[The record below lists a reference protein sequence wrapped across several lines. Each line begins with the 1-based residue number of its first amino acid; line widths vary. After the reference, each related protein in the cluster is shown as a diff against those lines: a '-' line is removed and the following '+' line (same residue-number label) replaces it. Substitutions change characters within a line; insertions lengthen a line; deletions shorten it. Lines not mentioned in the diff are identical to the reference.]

1 MSFAI
6 EIETI
11 HVTEVIRSEDILLP
25 LLIIKSAGIETTLLG
40 GRWEVNEEG
49 NKKTNSGRGERGT
62 ETDAILGSWVL
73 NLGELQTNSPYW

>member
-40 GRWEVNEEG
+40 GR
-49 NKKTNSGRGERGT
+49 
-62 ETDAILGSWVL
+62 
-73 NLGELQTNSPYW
+73 